1 MQRVMLA
8 LMLLCVT
15 TACAPSTAPL
25 LQQTAWMQQPS
36 ECRVPCPLMPYLSA
50 PDEVEYLIRT
60 HELIETAGT
69 CRRMHEACRE
79 YVNTERR

>member
-25 LQQTAWMQQPS
+25 LQTAWMQQPS

-50 PDEVEYLIRT
+50 PDEAEYLIWT